1 MVAGSQR
8 TSWSF
13 PDGDSA
19 FHTAILACFVAIVSY
34 AACVLGGAL
43 VLYPQMLSPLWPGCV
58 ILASVLLMV
67 PRRRWPAL
75 IVVAFAVFV
84 FYDLRHGVPAR
95 TIIWLILADTVEVLT
110 VVTCLSH
117 FFEGIPRLNNIKALA
132 KFSLLAVILAPAA
145 GASVGALAVPGAYWV
160 GWRTSFFS
168 EALGFLTL
176 MPAILGWVGGRS
188 PGGHKS
194 RAYYLEGA
202 ALIAGLLV
210 FGYITFVAPGNTGPP
225 ALFYSLVP
233 FMLWSALR
241 FGSTGVSTS
250 VILIASLSTWG
261 ATHGRGPFTD
271 PQPINNLLSLQLFL
285 FFAAAPFMVLAV
297 LVEER
302 KAAAEELAESEGK
315 FRNVF
320 RDAGIG
326 MAIVSTEGGFLAGN
340 DAFSRFIGYTEE
352 ELLGKTV
359 RSLTHPDD
367 WPMFSRK
374 LEQALTD
381 GASFQGV
388 EKRCLH
394 KSGKVLHAECS
405 ASLIRDKY
413 GKGQYFVAEVVDIT
427 DHKRADQNLLE
438 SEQRFRQVANSAPV
452 LIWMAGT
459 DKLCTFFNKGWLD
472 FTGRTLPQELGE
484 GWVKGVH
491 PEDLQ
496 RCLSIYSGAFDARV
510 DFEMEYRL
518 RRFDGKYRWL
528 VDYGVPRFESDG
540 TFRGYI
546 GSCVDITDRKL
557 TAESLEELS
566 GRLITAQEEE
576 RSRIARELHDDF
588 SQRLAL
594 LAIGLSRLWK
604 QRPESEEDQRILVR
618 ELWTRTQE
626 ISSDVHR
633 LSHQLHSSKLQH
645 VGLAPAL
652 LGLCEEIGEKYG
664 IQVELADSGVPL
676 EIPKDVALCLFRV
689 AQEALSNVVKHS
701 RAKQAQVE
709 LFTATN
715 EIRLRVV
722 DAGAGFD
729 FSHQAKDVGIGL
741 VGMRERLRLV
751 GGRLTVESA
760 PARGTEIIAE
770 VPLPVLANETHVRMM
785 SAGGSES

>member
-1 MVAGSQR
+1 
-8 TSWSF
+8 
-13 PDGDSA
+13 
-19 FHTAILACFVAIVSY
+19 ILLVCLVAIVSY
-34 AACVLGGAL
+34 AASALGAEL
-43 VLYPQMLSPLWPGCV
+43 VLHPQMLSPLWPGCV
-58 ILASVLLMV
+58 LLVSVLLLV
-67 PRRRWPAL
+67 SRKTWPIL
-75 IVVAFAVFV
+75 IVTAFAVFF
-84 FYDLRHGVPAR
+84 FYDRHNGVPAA
-95 TIIWLILADTVEVLT
+95 TAAWLILADTVEVT
-110 VVTCLSH
+110 IAVVCLSY
-117 FFEGIPRLNNIKALA
+117 FFDGVPRLNSIKALA
-132 KFSLLAVILAPAA
+132 KFSFFAVILAPAA
-145 GASVGALAVPGAYWV
+145 GAIVGALAVPGSYWTN
-160 GWRTSFFS
+160 WRTSFFS

-188 PGGHKS
+188 PGRRKS
-194 RAYYLEGA
+194 LAHYLEAA
-202 ALIAGLLV
+202 ALIAGLLI
-210 FGYITFVAPGNTGPP
+210 FGYIAFVAPGEASPP

-250 VILIASLSTWG
+250 VVLIALLSIWG
-261 ATHGRGPFTD
+261 ATHGRGPFTNPD
-271 PQPINNLLSLQLFL
+271 PLNNLLSLQLFL

-315 FRNVF
+315 FRSVF

-326 MAIVSTEGGFLAGN
+326 MAIVSPEGSFLAGN

-367 WPMFSRK
+367 WPMFSQK
-374 LEQALTD
+374 LDQALTD
-381 GASFQGV
+381 GFSFQGV

-405 ASLIRDKY
+405 ASVIRDTH

-427 DHKRADQNLLE
+427 ERKHADQILLE
-438 SEQRFRQVANSAPV
+438 SEQRFRQVANTAPV

-459 DKLCTFFNKGWLD
+459 DKLCTFFNKSWLD
-472 FTGRTLPQELGE
+472 FTGRTAEQEKGE
-484 GWVKGVH
+484 GWAEGVH

-496 RCLSIYSGAFDARV
+496 RCLKIYFGAFDARV

-518 RRFDGKYRWL
+518 RRYDGKYRWL
-528 VDYGVPRFESDG
+528 VDYGVPRFEADG

-546 GSCVDITDRKL
+546 GSCVDITERKL

-576 RSRIARELHDDF
+576 RGRIARELHDDF

-594 LAIGLSRLWK
+594 LGIGLSRLWK
-604 QRPESEEDQRILVR
+604 KRPESEEDERTLVR

-652 LGLCEEIGEKYG
+652 LGLCDEIGEKYA
-664 IQVELADSGVPL
+664 IRVEFSDGGVPV

-701 RAKQAQVE
+701 HAKQAHVE

-729 FSHQAKDVGIGL
+729 FSHQGPDIGIGL

-751 GGRLTVESA
+751 GGRLSVESV
-760 PARGTEIIAE
+760 PARGAEIIAE
-770 VPLPVLANETHVRMM
+770 VPLAVPANETHVRIM
-785 SAGGSES
+785 SAGGSEA